1 MPFDALLLE
10 IERSPIGHTVRDLGG
25 WGYAWINLVHLLSVA
40 TLFGSILILD
50 LRLLGWRAHIR
61 LADVS
66 ALTLPFALTGFF
78 GAVLSGICLLSANAS
93 EYQGN
98 PLLLIKFAAL
108 FFAMVNAGV
117 VRRIPAWRARISLE
131 SPEDP
136 NNSLAICGAVSLG
149 LWLTVIIAGRMI
161 AYW

>member
-1 MPFDALLLE
+1 MFLDAVLLE
-10 IERSPIGHTVRDLGG
+10 IEASPVGNAVRELGG
-25 WGYAWINLVHLLSVA
+25 WGYAWINLVHLLSIA
-40 TLFGSILILD
+40 TLFGAIMILD
-50 LRLLGWRAHIR
+50 LRLLGWRAHIS

-66 ALTLPFALTGFF
+66 ALTLPFALIGFS

-98 PLLLIKFAAL
+98 PLLLIKFVAL
-108 FFAMVNAGV
+108 FFALINAGI
-117 VRRIPAWRARISLE
+117 VRRIPAWQARTSLEPHEHSKILLTTCGAISL
-131 SPEDP
+131 
-136 NNSLAICGAVSLG
+136 V